1 MEERE
6 LSDYVTE
13 EQQIEALKKWWKEYG
28 LSIVVGVTL
37 AIIVIFG
44 WRFYRGY
51 ATRVAQQASILYTR
65 MTIDVLNNQKQDAIT
80 QAKSLRENFT
90 GTPYAKIAALTLA
103 RYAVLQNK
111 LDEAITQLRW
121 VAKHASSRVL
131 VQLARLR
138 LARIYIVQNK
148 TAEALGLLKHIKDA
162 SLAGLVAEV
171 QGDAYTKLGD
181 INKARARYQLALKE
195 IPMPEQNRPI
205 LQMKATDIVN

>member
-1 MEERE
+1 

-13 EQQIEALKKWWKEYG
+13 EQQIEALKRWWKEYG

-37 AIIVIFG
+37 AIVVIFG
-44 WRFYRGY
+44 WRFYQNYETRG
-51 ATRVAQQASILYTR
+51 AQQASILYTR
-65 MTIDVLNNQKQDAIT
+65 MTIDVLNNQKQDAVI
-80 QAKSLRENFT
+80 QAKSLRANFT

-111 LDEAITQLRW
+111 LDEAVSQLHW
-121 VAKHASSRVL
+121 VVKHASSKVL

-162 SLAGLVAEV
+162 SLAGLVAEA

-181 INKARARYQLALKE
+181 VNKAQAMYRLALKE
-195 IPMPEQNRPI
+195 IPMPEQNRSI
-205 LQMKATDIVN
+205 LQMKLYD